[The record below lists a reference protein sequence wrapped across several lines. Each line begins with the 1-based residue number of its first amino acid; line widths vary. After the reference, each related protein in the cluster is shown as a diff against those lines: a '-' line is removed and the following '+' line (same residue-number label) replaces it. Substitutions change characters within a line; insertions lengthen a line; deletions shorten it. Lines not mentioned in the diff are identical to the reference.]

1 MSNLIDNILD
11 LKEKVI
17 VDAGLHKLCDQNSK
31 LTEKMSHTTSENK
44 KTSNWSDHYAK
55 SYQYLDDKTIYVEKN

>member
-1 MSNLIDNILD
+1 MLNFSESALSSLKMSNLIDNILD

-44 KTSNWSDHYAK
+44 KTSN
-55 SYQYLDDKTIYVEKN
+55 

>member
-31 LTEKMSHTTSENK
+31 LTEKRVTLHQKTK
-44 KTSNWSDHYAK
+44 KLQIDLIIMQKVINNW
-55 SYQYLDDKTIYVEKN
+55 TIRQST

>member
-55 SYQYLDDKTIYVEKN
+55 SYQ